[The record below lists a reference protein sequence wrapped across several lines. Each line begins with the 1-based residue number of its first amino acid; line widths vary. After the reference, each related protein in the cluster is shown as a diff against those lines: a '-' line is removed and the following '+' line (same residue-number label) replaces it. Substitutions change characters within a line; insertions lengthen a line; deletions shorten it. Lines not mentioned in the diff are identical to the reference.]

1 MLVSSEDK
9 ELAREYEVKFFPS
22 LGLFRNGDF
31 VRYTGDLMDEFEV
44 LEWLTAR
51 YGVSFILC
59 LIFILNIVHKFD
71 TILWTCSLY
80 QHYSKAC
87 LKLKIKSL
95 T

>member
-51 YGVSFILC
+51 
-59 LIFILNIVHKFD
+59 
-71 TILWTCSLY
+71 
-80 QHYSKAC
+80 
-87 LKLKIKSL
+87 
-95 T
+95 

>member
-9 ELAREYEVKFFPS
+9 EMAREYEVKFFPS

-51 YGVSFILC
+51 YRISFILC
-59 LIFILNIVHKFD
+59 PVQCEKL
-71 TILWTCSLY
+71 
-80 QHYSKAC
+80 
-87 LKLKIKSL
+87 LKLARMLKYKS
-95 T
+95 TFTQ